1 MSAGVTGEIAT
12 VAVTVMGPTGSGKSD
27 LAMALAASFDCEIIC
42 CDSMQVYTGLD
53 IGTGKPTMRERS
65 AVKHHLLDVVTPNQ
79 DFHAGAWARKARE
92 VLQVV
97 CSQGKLPIIVGGTG
111 LYLRALIQG
120 LFEAPP
126 SDPEI
131 RARHKAEADVQGVHA
146 LHARLA
152 VTDPQASLRIS
163 PNDLV
168 RISRS
173 LEVWEQTGET
183 ISELWRKAQPQRPLQ
198 AFSVV
203 YDRPAVELRSL
214 IDRRVDSMI
223 DAGFLA
229 EVQSLRAQGYG
240 GARALCGLGYKEL
253 SHHLNGHCELPE
265 AVAEMKKATV
275 AYARRQRTWFRK
287 EGAAVRLPGAP
298 DVGQLVRQINAWRAA
313 LAGAP

>member
-1 MSAGVTGEIAT
+1 MAAVAT
-12 VAVTVMGPTGSGKSD
+12 AAVTVMGPTGSGKSD
-27 LAMALAASFDCEIIC
+27 LAMALAGSFECEIIC

-53 IGTGKPTMRERS
+53 IGTGKPTLRERS
-65 AVKHHLLDVVTPNQ
+65 AVTHHLLDVVTPDQ
-79 DFHAGAWARKARE
+79 DFHAGAWAKKARE

-97 CSQGKLPIIVGGTG
+97 CSQGKLPVIVGGTG
-111 LYLRALIQG
+111 LYLRALTQG

-131 RARHKAEADVQGVHA
+131 RARHKAEADVQGVPG

-152 VTDPQASLRIS
+152 VIDPQASARIS

-168 RISRS
+168 RISRA

-183 ISELWRKAQPQRPLQ
+183 ISELWRKAQPQHLLQ

-203 YDRPAVELRSL
+203 YDRPAEELRLL
-214 IDRRVDSMI
+214 IDHRVDRMI

-240 GARALCGLGYKEL
+240 GARALRGLGYKEL

-265 AVAEMKKATV
+265 AVVEIKKATV

-287 EGAAVRLPGAP
+287 EGAAIRLPGPP
-298 DVGQLVRQINAWRAA
+298 DVGQVVHQINAWRAA
-313 LAGAP
+313 LALAP